1 MSKFSC
7 ACGYVICDQTD
18 SNPNKGE
25 LLSDRDYSSYFDWL
39 AEETNTYIA
48 AAQSNDVRAWLSN
61 RGYSPAYPAEQLSH
75 GEVLRDHLHSRLNQI
90 VNVPAAT
97 ACMFRVFNSNT
108 FIATSWNATTRWC
121 RSFQTRIPNF
131 ESPVWVVFGLW
142 RRLLDFR
149 PGKMICSTE
158 RPGSAKSGHSRR
170 SAGSLFF
177 ETHTRL
183 YGTI

>member
-75 GEVLRDHLHSRLNQI
+75 GEVLRDHLHSRFNQI
-90 VNVPAAT
+90 VRDVYQCPSCDRMHVQGLQFKNFYSYILERDDTPVP
-97 ACMFRVFNSNT
+97 FFSN
-108 FIATSWNATTRWC
+108 
-121 RSFQTRIPNF
+121 P
-131 ESPVWVVFGLW
+131 
-142 RRLLDFR
+142 D
-149 PGKMICSTE
+149 TE
-158 RPGSAKSGHSRR
+158 
-170 SAGSLFF
+170 F
-177 ETHTRL
+177 
-183 YGTI
+183 